1 MYRNID
7 SRFGHD
13 RAQNNEPK
21 STRAVSIV
29 LAKRVRGPL
38 QSWCIEGIDG
48 RD

>member
-7 SRFGHD
+7 SIFGHD

-29 LAKRVRGPL
+29 LAKRVRGSL
-38 QSWCIEGIDG
+38 QRRWIDG